1 MHFGIVAGE
10 ASGDM
15 LAAGLIAEIKKIH
28 PDATFEGIAGP
39 LMIEQGCKVLHPLE
53 KLSVFGLVE
62 VLKDLPELL
71 AIRKDVRKH
80 FIANPPD
87 VFIGIDAPDF
97 NFSLEEQL
105 KQQGIKV
112 AHYVAPTVWAWREYR
127 VHKVKRAVDL
137 LLCIFPFEEKYFA
150 KFDMPAV
157 YVGHPLAE
165 SIPFEIDQKKA
176 REKLGL
182 SKVENLVAILPG
194 SRKSEVA
201 MLGDAFLETAHICLQ
216 SHPRLHFVVPM
227 ATQKTR
233 MIFEKQLAKHPE
245 LPITLVDGQ
254 SDVVLA
260 ACDVTLMASGTATL
274 EALLYKR
281 PMVIAYKVSG
291 LTYWLVK
298 TLKLMKISSFA
309 MANLI
314 AGKKIAPEFIQHDVV
329 PKKMAKVVMNYLDNP
344 EERRGL
350 QIAFLEI
357 HFKMRQNSSEKAA
370 KAVLDLLELPLSQN
384 A

>member
-137 LLCIFPFEEKYFA
+137 LLCIFPFEE
-150 KFDMPAV
+150 
-157 YVGHPLAE
+157 
-165 SIPFEIDQKKA
+165 
-176 REKLGL
+176 
-182 SKVENLVAILPG
+182 
-194 SRKSEVA
+194 
-201 MLGDAFLETAHICLQ
+201 
-216 SHPRLHFVVPM
+216 
-227 ATQKTR
+227 
-233 MIFEKQLAKHPE
+233 
-245 LPITLVDGQ
+245 
-254 SDVVLA
+254 
-260 ACDVTLMASGTATL
+260 
-274 EALLYKR
+274 
-281 PMVIAYKVSG
+281 
-291 LTYWLVK
+291 
-298 TLKLMKISSFA
+298 
-309 MANLI
+309 
-314 AGKKIAPEFIQHDVV
+314 
-329 PKKMAKVVMNYLDNP
+329 
-344 EERRGL
+344 
-350 QIAFLEI
+350 
-357 HFKMRQNSSEKAA
+357 
-370 KAVLDLLELPLSQN
+370 
-384 A
+384 